1 MINLKFKNA
10 NTMAYSI
17 VEIENKKY
25 IMDLGSMKGKRYF
38 LGLMPNLITLD
49 MIELTP
55 SDDSFEIKSK
65 TKIGTTTI
73 SIMVQPFVALLYR
86 AMESAFISMGLS
98 QQIFMKSILFV
109 LSMILA
115 YLGAVYYEKNSRRNT
130 LSRIPEKSKRY
141 RVKFKPNG
149 KRNPVLLFGFLLN
162 IICFGFFMGINDGAE
177 GAVLVING
185 LISTFFFFIARMPT
199 ISSSCRNKE
208 LIPVE
213 IEGI

>member
-25 IMDLGSMKGKRYF
+25 IMDLGSMKGKLYF

-65 TKIGTTTI
+65 PKIGTTTI

-98 QQIFMKSILFV
+98 QQIFMKSILFF

-130 LSRIPEKSKRY
+130 LSRIPEKSNRY
-141 RVKFKPNG
+141 RVKFKPNC

-162 IICFGFFMGINDGAE
+162 IICFEFFMGINDGSE

-199 ISSSCRNKE
+199 IISSCRNKE

-213 IEGI
+213 IEGL

>member
-1 MINLKFKNA
+1 MIHLKFKNA

-38 LGLMPNLITLD
+38 LGLIPNLITLD

-86 AMESAFISMGLS
+86 AMNSAFISMGLS
-98 QQIFMKSILFV
+98 QQIFMKSILFGAIAV
-109 LSMILA
+109 ATAIGTESAMALA
-115 YLGAVYYEKNSRRNT
+115 TSIALGTTPVGWTIAAGVAISYVVRYAYNT
-130 LSRIPEKSKRY
+130 NFLGIKDIANEMGDNLNKSISD
-141 RVKFKPNG
+141 VG
-149 KRNPVLLFGFLLN
+149 KAFDSGIKSIQKVFGW
-162 IICFGFFMGINDGAE
+162 
-177 GAVLVING
+177 
-185 LISTFFFFIARMPT
+185 
-199 ISSSCRNKE
+199 
-208 LIPVE
+208 
-213 IEGI
+213 

>member
-1 MINLKFKNA
+1 MDLKFK
-10 NTMAYSI
+10 YSNI
-17 VEIENKKY
+17 AVFRLVEFKNKSY
-25 IMDLGSMKGKRYF
+25 ILDPTTIKGKSYF
-38 LGLMPNLITLD
+38 FGSLPKEVTAEMV
-49 MIELTP
+49 ELSP
-55 SDDSFEIKSK
+55 SNDSFEIKSK

-86 AMESAFISMGLS
+86 AMESAFISTGLS

-162 IICFGFFMGINDGAE
+162 IICFEFFMGINDGSE

>member
-1 MINLKFKNA
+1 MIHLKFKNA

-25 IMDLGSMKGKRYF
+25 LMDLGSMKGKLYF

-65 TKIGTTTI
+65 PKIGTTTI

-98 QQIFMKSILFV
+98 QQIIIKSILFV
-109 LSMILA
+109 LSMLLA
-115 YLGAVYYEKNSRRNT
+115 YLGAVYYEKTSRRNA
-130 LSRIPEKSKRY
+130 LSRIPKNSKRY

-162 IICFGFFMGINDGAE
+162 IICLGFFMGISDGSE

-199 ISSSCRNKE
+199 IISSCRNKE

-213 IEGI
+213 IEGL

>member
-25 IMDLGSMKGKRYF
+25 IMDLGSMKGKSYF

-86 AMESAFISMGLS
+86 AMNSAFISMGLS

-109 LSMILA
+109 LSMLLA
-115 YLGAVYYEKNSRRNT
+115 YLGAVYYEKTSRRNT
-130 LSRIPEKSKRY
+130 LSRIPKNSKRY

-162 IICFGFFMGINDGAE
+162 IICLGFFMGISDGSE

-199 ISSSCRNKE
+199 IISSCRNKE

>member
-25 IMDLGSMKGKRYF
+25 IMDLGSMIGKSYF

-98 QQIFMKSILFV
+98 QQIFTKSILFV
-109 LSMILA
+109 LSMLLA
-115 YLGAVYYEKNSRRNT
+115 YLGAVYYEKNSRRNA
-130 LSRIPEKSKRY
+130 LSRIPEKRKRY

-162 IICFGFFMGINDGAE
+162 IICFVFFMGINDGSE

>member
-25 IMDLGSMKGKRYF
+25 IMDLGSMKGKSYF

-86 AMESAFISMGLS
+86 AMNSAFISMGLS

-109 LSMILA
+109 LSMLLA
-115 YLGAVYYEKNSRRNT
+115 YLGAVYYEKTSRRNT
-130 LSRIPEKSKRY
+130 LSRIPKNSKRY

-162 IICFGFFMGINDGAE
+162 IICLGFFMGISDGSE

>member
-98 QQIFMKSILFV
+98 QQIFTKSILFV
-109 LSMILA
+109 LSMLLA
-115 YLGAVYYEKNSRRNT
+115 YLGAVYYEKILDVTHYQKYQRKANVIESN
-130 LSRIPEKSKRY
+130 LNQM
-141 RVKFKPNG
+141 VK
-149 KRNPVLLFGFLLN
+149 
-162 IICFGFFMGINDGAE
+162 
-177 GAVLVING
+177 
-185 LISTFFFFIARMPT
+185 
-199 ISSSCRNKE
+199 
-208 LIPVE
+208 E
-213 IEGI
+213 ILYYCSAFY